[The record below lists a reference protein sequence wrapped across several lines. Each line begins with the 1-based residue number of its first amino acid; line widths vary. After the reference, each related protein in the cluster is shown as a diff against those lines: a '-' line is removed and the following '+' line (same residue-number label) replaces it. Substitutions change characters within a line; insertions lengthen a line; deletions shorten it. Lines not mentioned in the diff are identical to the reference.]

1 MTSTSPTWT
10 FLTNHTH
17 TLLVIWRQP
26 DVRVRD
32 IAEQVG
38 ITERAVMRIIR
49 ELADAGVISISKQG
63 RENRYEVVGDL
74 HLRHP
79 LEKNRTVGQLLEVL
93 SKGEPVVAG

>member
-1 MTSTSPTWT
+1 MTYTSPTWT

-32 IAEQVG
+32 IAEQVR

-49 ELADAGVISISKQG
+49 ELADAGFISISKLG

>member
-1 MTSTSPTWT
+1 MTSTSQTWT

-32 IAEQVG
+32 IAEQVR

-49 ELADAGVISISKQG
+49 ELADAGFISISKLG

>member
-1 MTSTSPTWT
+1 MTYTSPTWT

-49 ELADAGVISISKQG
+49 ELADAGFISISKLG

>member
-1 MTSTSPTWT
+1 MTYTSPTWT

-32 IAEQVG
+32 IAEQVR

-49 ELADAGVISISKQG
+49 ELADAGFISISKQG